1 MADNATSE
9 RLGFI
14 GLGVMGT
21 PMAGH
26 LAKAGYRLTVHDL
39 RPDAANRVAAPYN
52 NVAVAQSPKEVGA
65 ASDIVITM
73 LPAGNEVRA
82 VALGEDGLLEG
93 LRPGSLLLDTSS
105 TEPWYTREI
114 AARLAEAGIT
124 MVDAPVSGA
133 EPGAKAA
140 ELVFMVG
147 GAASDVARVQPL
159 FAVLGQKHFHLG
171 PIGSGHVMKAINN
184 FISAITLMATTEG
197 LIAGTKNGLDPVAM
211 NDVIDVSTAGSWIS
225 RTQFRQRIFNRRYDD
240 AFKLALMMKDIN
252 IASRIIADAELD
264 LPLSAAARLLWA
276 EIEAHQPVA
285 ASLSEL
291 VRALEIRTGVELK
304 PKE

>member
-1 MADNATSE
+1 MNDNAPRE

-39 RPDAANRVAAPYN
+39 NPEAVRRVAAPYN
-52 NVAVAQSPKEVGA
+52 NVAVAHSPQEVGA
-65 ASDIVITM
+65 SSDIVITM
-73 LPAGNEVRA
+73 LPSGREVRA
-82 VALGEDGLLEG
+82 VALGDDGLLHG
-93 LRPGSLLLDTSS
+93 LRPGTLLLDTSS
-105 TEPWYTREI
+105 SEPWYTREV
-114 AARLAEAGIT
+114 AARLAAAGIA

-133 EPGAKAA
+133 EPGATAA
-140 ELVFMVG
+140 ELIFMAG
-147 GAASDVARVQPL
+147 GAASDVARVRPL
-159 FAVLGQKHFHLG
+159 FAVLGQKYFHLG

-197 LIAGTKNGLDPVAM
+197 LIAGTKSGLDPVAM
-211 NDVIDVSTAGSWIS
+211 NDVIDVCTAGSWIS

-252 IASRIIADAELD
+252 IASRIIADGELD
-264 LPLSAAARLLWA
+264 LPLSAGARRLWA
-276 EIEAHQPVA
+276 EIESHQPA
-285 ASLSEL
+285 TASLSEL